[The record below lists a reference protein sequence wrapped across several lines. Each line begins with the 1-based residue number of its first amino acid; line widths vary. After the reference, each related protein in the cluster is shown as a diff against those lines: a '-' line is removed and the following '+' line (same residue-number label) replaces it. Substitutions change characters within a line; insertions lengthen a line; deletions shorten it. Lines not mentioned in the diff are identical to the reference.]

1 MTFTKTGE
9 TILTAYRV
17 ELLGE
22 VYYIDI
28 KKREIEAVTLHI
40 DGEYFVTLPTADN
53 LSANACY
60 ISMSLQSKYGSKH
73 PNRTVE
79 EWSERGRLLAQ
90 FVQEVTA

>member
-9 TILTAYRV
+9 TISTAYRV

-28 KKREIEAVTLHI
+28 KKREIEAVTLYI
-40 DGEYFVTLPTADN
+40 GGEYFVTLPTADN
-53 LSANACY
+53 ISANACY
-60 ISMSLQSKYGSKH
+60 ISMSLQSKYGSEH
-73 PNRTVE
+73 PNRTPE

-90 FVQEVTA
+90 FVQEAAA